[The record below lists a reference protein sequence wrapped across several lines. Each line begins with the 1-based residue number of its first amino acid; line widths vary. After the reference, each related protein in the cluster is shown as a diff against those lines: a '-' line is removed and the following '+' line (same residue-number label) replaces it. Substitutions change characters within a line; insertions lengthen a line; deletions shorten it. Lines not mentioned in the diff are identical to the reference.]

1 MFNRLV
7 IFVFLMFAFFAAHS
21 GVVAADNKVESNS
34 FLNSLEISLDSDTYF
49 NSTDENITSETGLVL
64 GFQDFTFDI
73 TPTST
78 NDDVLTDLRLGLSYN
93 WQLTDDV
100 VLTPYSEAHW
110 DSDFVSSDKVF
121 GIKTTIRLF

>member
-7 IFVFLMFAFFAAHS
+7 IFVFLMFAFG
-21 GVVAADNKVESNS
+21 GVAVADNKVESFS
-34 FLNSLEISLDSDTYF
+34 LLDSLEISLDSDTYY
-49 NSTDENITSETGLVL
+49 NSTNENITSETGLVL

-93 WQLTDDV
+93 WQLTDDIII
-100 VLTPYSEAHW
+100 TPYSEAHW

>member
-7 IFVFLMFAFFAAHS
+7 IFVFLMFAFG
-21 GVVAADNKVESNS
+21 GVAAADNKVESNS

>member
-1 MFNRLV
+1 MFNWKP
-7 IFVFLMFAFFAAHS
+7 IFIFLMLSIFLSWRAD
-21 GVVAADNKVESNS
+21 AADEKIQNYFS
-34 FLNSLEISLDSDTYF
+34 LDSLEISLASDTYF
-49 NSTDENITSETGLVL
+49 NSTNENITSDTGLVL

-93 WQLTDDV
+93 WQLTDNI
-100 VLTPYSEAHW
+100 LLAPYSEAHW

-121 GIKTTIRLF
+121 GIKTTIKLF

>member
-7 IFVFLMFAFFAAHS
+7 IFVFLMFAFFATTAE
-21 GVVAADNKVESNS
+21 VLAADKKVESYS

>member
-1 MFNRLV
+1 MFKWNG
-7 IFVFLMFAFFAAHS
+7 IFVFLMVAFFAAHG
-21 GVVAADNKVESNS
+21 GVAVADNKVESNS

-78 NDDVLTDLRLGLSYN
+78 NDDVLTDLRLGLSYS

>member
-1 MFNRLV
+1 MFNWKP
-7 IFVFLMFAFFAAHS
+7 IFIFLMLSIFLSWRAD
-21 GVVAADNKVESNS
+21 AADEKIQNYFS
-34 FLNSLEISLDSDTYF
+34 LDSLEISLASDTYF
-49 NSTDENITSETGLVL
+49 NSTNENITSETGLVL

-93 WQLTDDV
+93 WQLTDNI
-100 VLTPYSEAHW
+100 LLAPYSEAHW

-121 GIKTTIRLF
+121 GIKTTIKLF

>member
-7 IFVFLMFAFFAAHS
+7 IFVFLMFAFFATTAE
-21 GVVAADNKVESNS
+21 VLAADKKVESYS
-34 FLNSLEISLDSDTYF
+34 FLDSLEISLDSDTYY
-49 NSTDENITSETGLVL
+49 NSTDENITSETGLVM

-73 TPTST
+73 TPTMT
-78 NDDVLTDLRLGLSYN
+78 NEDMMTDLRLGLSYN
-93 WQLTDDV
+93 WQLTDDLV
-100 VLTPYSEAHW
+100 ITPYSEAHW

>member
-1 MFNRLV
+1 MFNWKP
-7 IFVFLMFAFFAAHS
+7 IFIFLMLSIFLSWRAD
-21 GVVAADNKVESNS
+21 AADEKIQNYS
-34 FLNSLEISLDSDTYF
+34 FLDSLEISLDSDTYF

-93 WQLTDDV
+93 WQLTDNI
-100 VLTPYSEAHW
+100 LLAPYSEAHW
-110 DSDFVSSDKVF
+110 DSDFVSSDKVI
-121 GIKTTIRLF
+121 GIKTTIKLF

>member
-7 IFVFLMFAFFAAHS
+7 IFVFLMFAFFATTAE
-21 GVVAADNKVESNS
+21 VLAEDNKVESNS

-49 NSTDENITSETGLVL
+49 NSTDENITSETGLVM

-73 TPTST
+73 TPTMT
-78 NDDVLTDLRLGLSYN
+78 NEDMMTDLRLGLSYN

>member
-7 IFVFLMFAFFAAHS
+7 IFVFLMFAFFAATAE
-21 GVVAADNKVESNS
+21 VLAADKKVESYS
-34 FLNSLEISLDSDTYF
+34 FLNSLEISLDSDTYY
-49 NSTDENITSETGLVL
+49 NSTDENITSETGLVM

-73 TPTST
+73 TPTMT
-78 NDDVLTDLRLGLSYN
+78 NEDMMTDLRLGLSYN
-93 WQLTDDV
+93 WQLTDDLV
-100 VLTPYSEAHW
+100 ITPYSEAHW

>member
-7 IFVFLMFAFFAAHS
+7 IFVFLMFAFFAAHG
-21 GVVAADNKVESNS
+21 GVAVADNKVESNS

-78 NDDVLTDLRLGLSYN
+78 NDDVLTDLRLGLSYS

>member
-7 IFVFLMFAFFAAHS
+7 IFVFLMFAFG
-21 GVVAADNKVESNS
+21 GVAAADNKVESNS

-78 NDDVLTDLRLGLSYN
+78 NDDVLTDLRLGLSYS